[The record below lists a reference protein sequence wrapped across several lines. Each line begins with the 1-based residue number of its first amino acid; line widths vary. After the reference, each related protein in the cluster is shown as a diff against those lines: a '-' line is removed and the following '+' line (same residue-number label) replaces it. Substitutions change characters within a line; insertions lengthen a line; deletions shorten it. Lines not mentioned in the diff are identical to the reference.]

1 MSRRLAPLA
10 ARALT
15 TRALADRALDGAVV
29 LAVVFLFV

>member
-10 ARALT
+10 A
-15 TRALADRALDGAVV
+15 RALDGAVV